1 MEEDGMKS
9 NLELQHDVL
18 EELKWDPSIDAAQ
31 IGVAVKDG
39 VVTLTGHVS
48 SYWEKYAAE
57 KAAKRVAG
65 VRALANEIDVRLP
78 GSSVRSDQDI
88 AAAALKALEENPSV
102 PHDAIRVIVNNGLVT
117 LDGEVGWQYQRDAAE
132 QAVRYVL
139 GVKGVSNQIR
149 LKPLASPDELK
160 QKIEE
165 AFKRNAE
172 LEAKQ
177 IKVEVEGGKVI
188 LRGTVNSLAEKQEA
202 ARAAWSGP
210 GVIEVENLLTV
221 AA

>member
-1 MEEDGMKS
+1 MKS

-18 EELKWDPSIDAAQ
+18 EEIKWDPSIDAAQ
-31 IGVAVKDG
+31 VGVAVKDG
-39 VVTLTGHVS
+39 VVTLTGHVP

-102 PHDAIRVIVNNGLVT
+102 PHDAIRVIVNSGLVT

-149 LKPLASPDELK
+149 LKPLASPNELK

-202 ARAAWSGP
+202 ARAAWSAP
-210 GVIEVENLLTV
+210 GVIEVENLVTV